1 MSQPAYLQ
9 LVLGGSAGGC
19 LRAAVANCGLMGR
32 VHVFDDDLSHGP
44 LNDKQAR
51 AAYFRKLFQNYGQ
64 LPDNPFPSLVDFDR
78 ISAHLTQD
86 LTPEVC
92 IWAGENASERTF
104 LEMACHGLR
113 LFKGSVTRVGTT
125 GLKSLPY
132 IGPQTPALLASLF
145 DQREAVDPVTRA
157 TLSSDFLRL
166 RDSGATLRKW
176 EAGKIVDVS
185 DNLYDSL
192 LLSCCAT
199 NWTPAAR
206 VVGTAMGRCDEHNL
220 LGDVFLSGRLQHL
233 IMQGMI
239 EASGPQTS
247 LRDFDVRRR

>member
-1 MSQPAYLQ
+1 MSQPAYLH

-19 LRAAVANCGLMGR
+19 LRAAVATYGLTGG

-51 AAYFRKLFQNYGQ
+51 AAYFEALFQNYGQ
-64 LPDNPFPSLVDFDR
+64 LPENPVPSLVDFDNL
-78 ISAHLTQD
+78 SVQLAKGF
-86 LTPEVC
+86 TPEVC

-104 LEMACHGLR
+104 LEMVCHHLH
-113 LFKGSVTRVGTT
+113 LFRGSVTRVGTT

-145 DQREAVDPVTRA
+145 DQREAVDSITKA
-157 TLSSDFLRL
+157 ALSSDFLSL
-166 RDSGATLRKW
+166 RGSGATLRKW
-176 EAGKIVDVS
+176 EAGKIIDVS

-192 LLSCCAT
+192 LLSCCAK
-199 NWTPAAR
+199 NWTSAAR
-206 VVGTAMGRCDEHNL
+206 IVGTAMGRCDEHNL

-233 IMQGMI
+233 ITQGVI

-247 LRDFDVRRR
+247 LRDYDVRRR